1 MTIKHVF
8 VTLTSNADLTG
19 IYSYTQIQ
27 QVPWQ
32 QYKNCLSSN
41 ILQFQILSNM
51 LHLQLQQVFP
61 NC

>member
-51 LHLQLQQVFP
+51 LHLQL
-61 NC
+61 